1 MANLKVPQSVRAG
14 LAPFPFSPI
23 LFMAESMFAD
33 LDGPVIFD
41 GINLQPTPENEH
53 DGRSKLEFG
62 NLNPEF

>member
-1 MANLKVPQSVRAG
+1 MANLKGATIGPSRTGAI
-14 LAPFPFSPI
+14 PI

>member
-1 MANLKVPQSVRAG
+1 
-14 LAPFPFSPI
+14 
-23 LFMAESMFAD
+23 MAESMFAD